1 MRNRG
6 NLLILALLGA
16 GYEGGG
22 GNVSLL
28 PNMLVIP
35 SDRAFREK
43 LATVCDSCFISIC
56 ALGYSL
62 GVHVVANDDVF
73 QNSFVFSAKTLRP
86 FAMFAL
92 LDFTHAF
99 THAGFEWVAVALIFF
114 RRAFLCSWQP
124 DCLPG
129 GVSLCIVPTCKVVI
143 CATQN

>member
-1 MRNRG
+1 MGISLKSLRQSAT
-6 NLLILALLGA
+6 LALL
-16 GYEGGG
+16 
-22 GNVSLL
+22 
-28 PNMLVIP
+28 
-35 SDRAFREK
+35 AFAPQV
-43 LATVCDSCFISIC
+43 LD
-56 ALGYSL
+56 L

-124 DCLPG
+124 DCFPG